1 MNTITPTST
10 LPKIIAIVDCEDH
23 GPCDPEPSAYC
34 PHCGAGGRYIV
45 RFICEDGKVHGAM
58 KGCIQLYPRH
68 RLAAQVAAVF
78 AKQRQYAKNKWN
90 LPSWDTAIIDACH
103 SLGAGSINA
112 AEWESRVRNEFD
124 KRNDYHNAKY
134 GGRRFGGRR

>member
-10 LPKIIAIVDCEDH
+10 LPKILAIVDCEDH
-23 GPCDPEPSAYC
+23 GPCDPDPSAYC
-34 PHCGAGGRYIV
+34 PHCGAGGRYIL

-68 RLAAQVAAVF
+68 ALTSKVESVF
-78 AKQRQYAKNKWN
+78 AKQRSYAKKHYE
-90 LPSWDTAIIDACH
+90 LPSWDKAVIEACH
-103 SLGAGSINA
+103 ALGAGQITA
-112 AEWESRVRNEFD
+112 QVWESRVRSEFA
-124 KRNDYHNAKY
+124 KRDQFIQRKY